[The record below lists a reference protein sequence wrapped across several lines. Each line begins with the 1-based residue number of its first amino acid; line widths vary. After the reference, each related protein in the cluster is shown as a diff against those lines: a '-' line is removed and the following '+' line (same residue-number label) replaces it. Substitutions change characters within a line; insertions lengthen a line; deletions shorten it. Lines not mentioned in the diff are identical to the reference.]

1 MEQAT
6 ISQLKNSLSAYV
18 RKVKL
23 GESVLVFE
31 RNTPVARLVPIEPPS
46 STRVLREEAASYSTN
61 TSEAE
66 PEEEMIDSLVREGR
80 LIRGNGQSPID
91 IVRSWPPLKGVD
103 LLAALLT
110 EREEVRRSP
119 YR

>member
-23 GESVLVFE
+23 GESVLVME
-31 RNTPVARLVPIEPPS
+31 RDTPVARLVPADPTGE
-46 STRVLREEAASYSTN
+46 RLLREEAASYSES
-61 TSEAE
+61 TSETE
-66 PEEEMIDSLVREGR
+66 SDEEMIDRLVREGR
-80 LIRGNGQSPID
+80 LIRGNGRSPIE
-91 IVRSWPPLKGVD
+91 IVRSMTPIKGANLLEA
-103 LLAALLT
+103 LLA
-110 EREEVRRSP
+110 EREEEYQRP